1 MHAKEKLA
9 DTLILEAQV
18 GSLFIQIPGNGV
30 PLNFVLIRSYI
41 EHYYYFWLVE
51 FYKKEDSD

>member
-9 DTLILEAQV
+9 DIILEAQV
-18 GSLFIQIPGNGV
+18 GSLFRSQDIIV

-41 EHYYYFWLVE
+41 EHYFYF
-51 FYKKEDSD
+51 